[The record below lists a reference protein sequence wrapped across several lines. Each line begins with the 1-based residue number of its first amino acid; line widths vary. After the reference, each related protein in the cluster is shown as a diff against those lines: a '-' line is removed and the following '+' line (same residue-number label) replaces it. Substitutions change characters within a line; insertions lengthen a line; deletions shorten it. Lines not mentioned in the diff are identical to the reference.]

1 MAYRDE
7 RHALEAR
14 IEALRAEIGQLLVQ
28 LEAGEQQADLHE
40 RAALLKR
47 AGDLPPPVEH
57 RRRTLSSS
65 MRVVGAIAGV
75 FVVFGCIVTLG
86 EHKPLGQRVS
96 ELVSTCIVAG
106 FAVGIAFVVVRMAH
120 NRVVDVRLDE
130 DGLRVEGDGV
140 DLHLPW
146 QDVERL
152 HFVKQASGNVG
163 SQLVMGALAVR
174 VDGVWTE
181 YRLPRLGPPTL
192 SAIHDWADWVLG
204 VHSAQQG

>member
-1 MAYRDE
+1 
-7 RHALEAR
+7 
-14 IEALRAEIGQLLVQ
+14 
-28 LEAGEQQADLHE
+28 
-40 RAALLKR
+40 
-47 AGDLPPPVEH
+47 
-57 RRRTLSSS
+57 
-65 MRVVGAIAGV
+65 
-75 FVVFGCIVTLG
+75 
-86 EHKPLGQRVS
+86 
-96 ELVSTCIVAG
+96 
-106 FAVGIAFVVVRMAH
+106 MAH
-120 NRVVDVRLDE
+120 NGVVDVRLDE

-192 SAIHDWADWVLG
+192 SSIHDWEDWVLG